1 MNKMILA
8 ALLMFFVGVVNA
20 VKIDELNGM
29 WLITSYQEMKGG
41 EPVTA
46 DGTDFWEFKNSK
58 YAVYASGFKFAETNY
73 VLNGDK
79 IIIKKSEG
87 DQVVNI
93 DSFEGETMQVNDGK
107 YFYRLVKQ

>member
-1 MNKMILA
+1 MNKIILA
-8 ALLMFFVGVVNA
+8 AVLMFFVGVVNA

-41 EPVTA
+41 EPVAA

-58 YAVYASGFKFAETNY
+58 YAVYASGFKFAETGY
-73 VLNGDK
+73 VLHDDK

-87 DQVVNI
+87 DQVVTI
-93 DSFEGETMQVNDGK
+93 DSFAGGTMKVNDGK
-107 YFYRLVKQ
+107 YFYHLTKQ